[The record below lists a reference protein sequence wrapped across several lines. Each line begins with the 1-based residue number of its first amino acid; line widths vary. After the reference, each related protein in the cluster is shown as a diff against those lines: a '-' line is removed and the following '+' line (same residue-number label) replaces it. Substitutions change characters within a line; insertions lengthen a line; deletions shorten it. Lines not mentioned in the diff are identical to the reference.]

1 MCSIW
6 LVKKK
11 HQLHL
16 TNYKLLGNN
25 IVYLCLGNVGV
36 NELLTTLIESVDI
49 FSEHQSVE
57 VKEEA
62 ERAERELVKW
72 EQDEAYRASLEIDR

>member
-1 MCSIW
+1 MCSFF
-6 LVKKK
+6 
-11 HQLHL
+11 
-16 TNYKLLGNN
+16 
-25 IVYLCLGNVGV
+25 LGNVGV

-72 EQDEAYRASLEIDR
+72 EQDEAYRASLEIDRYTLITRKV

>member
-1 MCSIW
+1 MVSNFF
-6 LVKKK
+6 LLYLK
-11 HQLHL
+11 H
-16 TNYKLLGNN
+16 NCFCYF
-25 IVYLCLGNVGV
+25 LGNVGV

-49 FSEHQSVE
+49 FSEHQTVE

-72 EQDEAYRASLEIDR
+72 EQDEAYRASLEIDRYILITHIE

>member
-1 MCSIW
+1 MVSNFF
-6 LVKKK
+6 LLYLK
-11 HQLHL
+11 H
-16 TNYKLLGNN
+16 N
-25 IVYLCLGNVGV
+25 CFFFLGNVGV

-49 FSEHQSVE
+49 FSEHQTVE

-72 EQDEAYRASLEIDR
+72 EQDEAYRASLEIDRYILITHIE